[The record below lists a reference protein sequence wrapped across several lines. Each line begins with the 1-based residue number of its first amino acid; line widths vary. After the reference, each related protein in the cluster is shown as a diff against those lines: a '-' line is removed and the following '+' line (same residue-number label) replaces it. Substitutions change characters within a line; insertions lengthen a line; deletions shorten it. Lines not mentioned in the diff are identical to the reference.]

1 MAIMSDNVLGVKC
14 WYVVRANQGMG
25 GRVFPDILSA
35 SDNPDAARAKAR
47 RRDRR
52 APGYAYANP
61 VVGLCFSTVQGVY
74 YDGV

>member
-1 MAIMSDNVLGVKC
+1 MAITGDSLLGAKC
-14 WYVVRANQGMG
+14 WYAVRANQGMD
-25 GRVFPDILSA
+25 GREFVDILSV

>member
-1 MAIMSDNVLGVKC
+1 MAIMSDNILGVKC
-14 WYVVRANQGMG
+14 WYAVRANQGMD

-35 SDNPDAARAKAR
+35 SDNPDSARAKALK
-47 RRDRR
+47 RDRR

-74 YDGV
+74 YDGS

>member
-1 MAIMSDNVLGVKC
+1 MSITGDSLLGVKC
-14 WYVVRANQGMG
+14 WFAVRENKGMDR
-25 GRVFPDILSA
+25 RVFPDILSA

-52 APGYAYANP
+52 APGYACSNP

-74 YDGV
+74 YDGA